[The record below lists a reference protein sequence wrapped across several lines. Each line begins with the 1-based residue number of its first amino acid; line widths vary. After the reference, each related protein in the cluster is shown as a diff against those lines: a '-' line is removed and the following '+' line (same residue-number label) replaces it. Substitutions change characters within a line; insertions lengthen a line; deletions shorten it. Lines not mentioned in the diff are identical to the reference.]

1 MDYFSLLSCLCLAKF
16 TQKFSKGL
24 LFKTSH
30 HRPHSPRFLGHRH
43 VARQGECP
51 LFSEQLF
58 LTSQNDLFETP
69 ELMVQKYFHS
79 WERHTA
85 LNGTSLHSDQV
96 NTLSVDSNAA
106 GEGFGCKAERG
117 RLTLAAV
124 ALQDH
129 ITRSIPVRSI
139 PCNLPVSHVRRH
151 KSHNTRQCIIF
162 PEQTQ
167 GQEEK
172 EYVLDR
178 GPPPLTLAQRM
189 GLVAAPSRRLTAEE
203 WAEVKTRSIQEGDS
217 TQPCSICREEF
228 RLQPQVLLSCSHVF
242 HKVCLKSFEKFSG
255 RKSCPMCRT
264 EQYETRVIYDGA
276 RLYREKCAVRIQAFW
291 RGYLVR
297 KWYSNVKKYV
307 PPKDQQLRRRFF
319 EKKFQEMNDSLVQ
332 SCSMD
337 VEAFLSDIDRSVA
350 TSHHI
355 LRRFADKY
363 AGASE
368 MEDKDWLEA
377 QEKSL
382 LGPALR
388 PTCRHLSQSARAALA
403 AQMFQFN
410 SIKPSTRWQ
419 HYRLSILTYA
429 VQRGVQDCPICL
441 NHLGSSKDDRNVL
454 LLSCSHLFHE
464 PCLQAFER
472 FCHEVKPTCPLCRS
486 HYAKM
491 LVSH

>member
-1 MDYFSLLSCLCLAKF
+1 MHPCLFCA
-16 TQKFSKGL
+16 S
-24 LFKTSH
+24 LFKRTLVL
-30 HRPHSPRFLGHRH
+30 F
-43 VARQGECP
+43 CP
-51 LFSEQLF
+51 LVSMRL
-58 LTSQNDLFETP
+58 LAV
-69 ELMVQKYFHS
+69 MV
-79 WERHTA
+79 
-85 LNGTSLHSDQV
+85 
-96 NTLSVDSNAA
+96 TLLIPPRS
-106 GEGFGCKAERG
+106 GGFGCKAERG

-228 RLQPQVLLSCSHVF
+228 RLQPQ
-242 HKVCLKSFEKFSG
+242 VCLKSFEKFSG

-377 QEKSL
+377 QEK
-382 LGPALR
+382 
-388 PTCRHLSQSARAALA
+388 
-403 AQMFQFN
+403 
-410 SIKPSTRWQ
+410 
-419 HYRLSILTYA
+419 A

>member
-1 MDYFSLLSCLCLAKF
+1 MELRCIATKQ
-16 TQKFSKGL
+16 T
-24 LFKTSH
+24 
-30 HRPHSPRFLGHRH
+30 
-43 VARQGECP
+43 
-51 LFSEQLF
+51 LF
-58 LTSQNDLFETP
+58 L
-69 ELMVQKYFHS
+69 
-79 WERHTA
+79 WTA
-85 LNGTSLHSDQV
+85 MPR
-96 NTLSVDSNAA
+96 
-106 GEGFGCKAERG
+106 GFGCKAERG

-129 ITRSIPVRSI
+129 ITRSVLVRNIPR
-139 PCNLPVSHVRRH
+139 NLPVSDASCGAAHVSRKHRN
-151 KSHNTRQCIIF
+151 HNSRQSVIC

-167 GQEEK
+167 GQEER

-217 TQPCSICREEF
+217 TQPCVICREEF

-297 KWYSNVKKYV
+297 KWYSNIKKYV
-307 PPKDQQLRRRFF
+307 PPKDQQLRRVFF

-332 SCSMD
+332 SCSTD

-350 TSHHI
+350 SSHDI
-355 LRRFADKY
+355 LRRFNKY
-363 AGASE
+363 TSVSE
-368 MEDKDWLEA
+368 MEEKDWLEA
-377 QEKSL
+377 QEK
-382 LGPALR
+382 
-388 PTCRHLSQSARAALA
+388 
-403 AQMFQFN
+403 
-410 SIKPSTRWQ
+410 
-419 HYRLSILTYA
+419 A

-441 NHLGSSKDDRNVL
+441 NRLGSHNGSSKEDRNVL

-464 PCLQAFER
+464 PCLQAFEL

-491 LVSH
+491 LVSN

>member
-1 MDYFSLLSCLCLAKF
+1 M
-16 TQKFSKGL
+16 
-24 LFKTSH
+24 
-30 HRPHSPRFLGHRH
+30 PR
-43 VARQGECP
+43 
-51 LFSEQLF
+51 
-58 LTSQNDLFETP
+58 
-69 ELMVQKYFHS
+69 
-79 WERHTA
+79 
-85 LNGTSLHSDQV
+85 
-96 NTLSVDSNAA
+96 
-106 GEGFGCKAERG
+106 GFGCKAERG

-129 ITRSIPVRSI
+129 ITRSVLVRNIPR
-139 PCNLPVSHVRRH
+139 NLPVSDASRGAAHVSRKHRN
-151 KSHNTRQCIIF
+151 HNTRQSVIC

-167 GQEEK
+167 GEEET

-178 GPPPLTLAQRM
+178 GPPPPTLAQRM

-217 TQPCSICREEF
+217 TQPCVICREEF

-276 RLYREKCAVRIQAFW
+276 RLHREKCAVRIQAFW

-297 KWYSNVKKYV
+297 KWYSNIKKYV
-307 PPKDQQLRRRFF
+307 PPKDQQLRRVFF
-319 EKKFQEMNDSLVQ
+319 EKKFQEMNDSLVR
-332 SCSMD
+332 SCSTD

-350 TSHHI
+350 SSHDI
-355 LRRFADKY
+355 LCRFDDKY
-363 AGASE
+363 TSVSE
-368 MEDKDWLEA
+368 MEDKHWLEA
-377 QEKSL
+377 QEK
-382 LGPALR
+382 
-388 PTCRHLSQSARAALA
+388 
-403 AQMFQFN
+403 
-410 SIKPSTRWQ
+410 
-419 HYRLSILTYA
+419 A

-441 NHLGSSKDDRNVL
+441 NPLGSHNGSSKEDRSVL

-464 PCLQAFER
+464 PCLQAFEL

-491 LVSH
+491 LVSN